1 MQPIRQILFKFIIIT
16 TILVSLKIIH
26 SKLTYSLFKG
36 ETQKEGPVLILFTSK
51 STISSYFLIHLQLI
65 KFSFIIKYNSILE
78 GSVSFIKGFESL
90 QEWRMRMMPHGVHPV
105 IYRKS

>member
-51 STISSYFLIHLQLI
+51 STI
-65 KFSFIIKYNSILE
+65 
-78 GSVSFIKGFESL
+78 
-90 QEWRMRMMPHGVHPV
+90 
-105 IYRKS
+105 